1 MIEENIQHEN
11 EIPISE
17 EHNRSYN
24 IDWTTLVLL
33 LAILGLGAWLR
44 LTGLDWDSNTHLHPD
59 ERFLTMVETAIQLPE
74 SIAEYFDT
82 ADSQLNPHNV
92 GYGFFV
98 YGTFPIFL
106 VRYLAEWVGF
116 AGYDQVHLVGRAVSA
131 SFDLISIVIVFFL
144 GERLFNRKVGLLGA
158 LFSAV
163 SVLLIQHSHFFVVD
177 PVANTFILLGLYFAV
192 GIQREGRVRNY
203 VFFGIA
209 LGLAVSSKISAFP
222 LAAASAVAAYFYV
235 QSSERDQLESRFRRA
250 LGYLLIAAVVS
261 LVIFRIFQP
270 YAFSGPGIFNVTPS
284 PRWMA
289 NMAEISQQQQGNTD
303 APYALQWANRP
314 QGVFSFRNMVL
325 WGLGLPLGVAAW
337 LGWAWAAVQ
346 MIRGQWQKHALLV
359 LWTGGF
365 FIWQSIGLTQAMR
378 YLIPIYPTLALLA
391 SWGLWEAWE
400 LRDHLAGNRKRLI
413 EVATIVTSGFVI
425 ISSLLWALAFT
436 SIYRQPLTRVAASRW
451 IYQNIPG
458 AINLVVQT
466 EDEEFLEVIALSH
479 DFKLVAGQTQIQELY
494 TDLSGDI
501 TGVRLPYFSAAD
513 APGLLDLQVTLTRE
527 PNSEELY
534 GAADFTGELSA
545 GEELDLTINFDRSVP
560 VNPESRIF
568 LNIINRGDNAI
579 RMRSTFLVHETTWDD
594 GLPWG
599 VDGRGLG
606 GRYEVCNLELYWHDD
621 QDDDLDGV
629 PDKAQRIA
637 DCLSQGDI
645 LTISSNRQ
653 YGTIPRVPERYPLT
667 TAFYRAL
674 LGCEPAQSVL
684 ACYATAEVGQRDGQ
698 LGYRLTQVFESHPE
712 LGPIEINDQFAE
724 EAFTVYDHPKVLIL
738 EKEEGFDPQIVVALL
753 AGIDVSQVV
762 HVLPKDVGET
772 PKDLLL
778 PTSRWASQ
786 QTSGSWSTL
795 FNSENIIN
803 RWPALTVI
811 IWWLAIAILGLI
823 LFPFT
828 RRALSGL
835 SDQGYAI
842 SRIVGLLVFAWIA
855 WVLGSAGV
863 SIQRQTLGLILLVLI
878 ISSGV
883 LGWHDR
889 EALRQFF
896 KEHWREVLFV
906 EALALGFFLLDLG
919 IRLGN
924 PDLWHP
930 AKGGEKPMDFSYLN
944 AVIKSETFPPYDPW
958 FAGGYINYY
967 YYGFVLVG
975 MPIKFLG
982 VVPSTAYNL
991 VLPTLFAL
999 LALAGYSA
1007 GSTLVL
1013 AGSKRSEQELR
1024 SKARTAGILAAVLLV
1039 FAGNLGSAR
1048 MFYDGFKKI
1057 GAPPASEEGQFF
1069 IGAFQAARGVGRYI
1083 SANEQMPYP
1092 MDQWYWNPSRAITPG
1107 EGEAGPITEFPFF
1120 TFLYADLHAHMISR
1134 PLTVFSIA
1142 WALSGL
1148 VLAKR
1153 RGQRNRFDYAAWL
1166 FLGALALGALRP
1178 TNTWDFPV
1186 YWTLGAITAGYAVW
1200 LGHASLN
1207 RRAVFEILV
1216 SVGVLIAAAQLLYQ
1230 PYHQWYGLGYEKAEL
1245 WKGAQTPIIDYLTVH
1260 GVFLF
1265 FMLAWML
1272 WETRQWLA
1280 QTPLS
1285 ALNRLRPHTGLIGAL
1300 AMLWIAL
1307 TVILVSLGYTVAIIV
1322 IPSLAWTALL
1332 ILRPGMPLGKQVILA
1347 LTSVGL
1353 ALTFVVEV
1361 VVLQGDISR
1370 MNTVFKFY
1378 LQVWELFSVSAAAA
1392 CVFVLLDLNQWRDS
1406 WRWLWSVLSILF
1418 IFAALLYP
1426 MVASM
1431 AKIRDRM
1438 TLTAPAA
1445 LDGMLYM
1452 SFAQRYQELGETLSL
1467 SEDYDAIRWMQD
1479 NIEGS
1484 PVIVEANVPEYR
1496 WGSRYTIYTGLPGV
1510 LGWRWH
1516 QSQQR
1521 ISAPNSNVDQRL
1533 FDITSF
1539 YLTQSIEEAL
1549 AFLERYNVAYIVVGG
1564 LERAYYAQVEPCRA
1578 IGGGLGITCDLR
1590 GYPMGMPST
1599 YEISPEACISQNSD
1613 DPTAGMICPTFGLDK
1628 FEQMV
1633 ASGKLTNAYSQGET
1647 TIFEVTK

>member
-1 MIEENIQHEN
+1 MTEENFQVEN
-11 EIPISE
+11 ETTIPAE
-17 EHNRSYN
+17 RSQSDS
-24 IDWTTLVLL
+24 IHWSTLILL

-44 LTGLDWDSNTHLHPD
+44 LTGLDWDNNTHLHPD
-59 ERFLTMVETAIQLPE
+59 ERFLTLVETAIQLPE
-74 SIAEYFDT
+74 SIADYFDT
-82 ADSQLNPHNV
+82 ANSQLNPHNV

-106 VRYLAEWVGF
+106 VRYLAEAVGN
-116 AGYDQVHLVGRAVSA
+116 AGYDQVHLLGRAVSA
-131 SFDLISIVIVFFL
+131 SFDLISILLVFML
-144 GERLFNRKVGLLGA
+144 GERLFSRKVGLLGA
-158 LFSAV
+158 FFSAV

-192 GIQREGRVRNY
+192 GIQRDGRLRDY
-203 VFFGIA
+203 IFFGIA

-235 QSSERDQLESRFRRA
+235 QSSERDMIESRFRRA
-250 LGYLLIAAVVS
+250 LGYLLFAAMVS

-270 YAFSGPGIFNVTPS
+270 YAFSGPGFFNISPS

-303 APYALQWANRP
+303 APYALQWADRT
-314 QGVFSFRNMVL
+314 QGLFSFRNMVL
-325 WGLGLPLGVAAW
+325 WGLGLPLGIAAW
-337 LGWAWAAVQ
+337 LGWGWAAFQ
-346 MIRGQWQKHALLV
+346 MVRGQWQKFALLV
-359 LWTGGF
+359 IWTGGF
-365 FIWQSIGLTQAMR
+365 FIWQSIGFTQAMR

-391 SWGLWEAWE
+391 SWGLWEAWD
-400 LRDHLAGNRKRLI
+400 LRDHLVGARRRLLEI
-413 EVATIVTSGFVI
+413 TTFVMGGFVV
-425 ISSLLWALAFT
+425 ISSLLWAFAFT

-458 AINLVVQT
+458 AVNLVV
-466 EDEEFLEVIALSH
+466 ENEEGKFLEVIALSH
-479 DFKLVAGQTQIQELY
+479 DFNLVKDQTQIKELY

-501 TGVRLPYFSAAD
+501 TAVRLPYLSAVTE
-513 APGLLDLQVTLTRE
+513 PEVLQLEITLTSE
-527 PNSEELY
+527 PNSGELY
-534 GAADFTGELSA
+534 GTADFSGEPST
-545 GEELDLTINFDRSVP
+545 GEELDLTLLFDHPIP
-560 VNPESRIF
+560 VDPEARLF
-568 LNIINRGDNAI
+568 LNIINRGEYSI

-606 GRYEVCNLELYWHDD
+606 GRYEACNLELYWHDD
-621 QDDDLDGV
+621 QDDDADGI
-629 PDKAQRIA
+629 PDKVQRIA
-637 DCLSQGDI
+637 DCLLQGDV

-667 TAFYRAL
+667 SAFYRAL
-674 LGCEPAQSVL
+674 LGCETDDSIL
-684 ACYATAEVGQRDGQ
+684 SCYAMAEVGEREGQ
-698 LGYRLTQVFESHPE
+698 LGYRLTQVFESHPT
-712 LGPIEINDQFAE
+712 LGAIEINDQFAE

-738 EKEEGFDPQIVVALL
+738 EKEEDFDPQIVFSIL

-762 HVLPKDVGET
+762 HVLPKDVGDT

-778 PTSRWASQ
+778 PISRWESQ
-786 QTSGSWSTL
+786 QTSGTWSSL
-795 FNSENIIN
+795 FNPGDLIN

-811 IWWLAIAILGLI
+811 FWWLAIAILGLM

-828 RRALSGL
+828 RRALAGL
-835 SDQGYAI
+835 NDQGYAI
-842 SRIVGLLVFAWIA
+842 SRIVGLLIFAWIA
-855 WVLGSAGV
+855 WILGSAGI
-863 SIQRQTLGLILLVLI
+863 SIRRSTLGLILLVLMI
-878 ISSGV
+878 FSGI
-883 LGWHDR
+883 LGWRDR
-889 EALRQFF
+889 VAIRQFF
-896 KEHWREVLFV
+896 KAHWREVLFIEV
-906 EALALGFFLLDLG
+906 LALSFFLLDLG
-919 IRLGN
+919 IRVGN

-991 VLPTLFAL
+991 ILPTLFSL

-1007 GSTLVL
+1007 GSTLFL
-1013 AGSKRSEQELR
+1013 AGIKRSHYDQG
-1024 SKARTAGILAAVLLV
+1024 SKARNAGILAAVLLV
-1039 FAGNLGSAR
+1039 LAGNLGSAR

-1057 GAPPASEEGQFF
+1057 GAPPAAEEGQFLV
-1069 IGAFQAARGVGRYI
+1069 GAFQAARGVGRYI
-1083 SANEQMPYP
+1083 SSNEQMPYP
-1092 MDQWYWNPSRAITPG
+1092 LDQWYWNPSRAITPG

-1134 PLTVFSIA
+1134 PLTVFCIA

-1148 VLAKR
+1148 TLAKR
-1153 RGQRNRFDYAAWL
+1153 AKKRNRFDHAAWI

-1186 YWTLGAITAGYAVW
+1186 YWTLGALATGYAVW
-1200 LGHASLN
+1200 IWHGSLN
-1207 RRAVFEILV
+1207 RRTVFDTII
-1216 SVGVLIAAAQLLYQ
+1216 SVGILIAAAQLLYQ
-1230 PYHQWYGLGYEKAEL
+1230 PYHQWYGLGYEQANL
-1245 WKGAQTPIIDYLTVH
+1245 WKGARTPIIDYLTVH

-1265 FMLAWML
+1265 FLFAWMI

-1285 ALNRLRPHTGLIGAL
+1285 ALHRLRPHLGLIGAL
-1300 AMLWIAL
+1300 TLLWIAL
-1307 TVILVSLGYTVAIIV
+1307 TGVLMSLGYSIAIIV

-1332 ILRPGMPLGKQVILA
+1332 ILRPGMPLGKQVVLV

-1353 ALTFVVEV
+1353 ALTFVVEL

-1378 LQVWELFSVSAAAA
+1378 LQVWELFSVGAAAA
-1392 CVFVLLDLNQWRDS
+1392 CIFVLLDLPAWKKS
-1406 WRWLWSVLSILF
+1406 WRWLWTVLSILF

-1426 MVASM
+1426 LVASM
-1431 AKIRDRM
+1431 SKIRDRM
-1438 TLTAPAA
+1438 TLTAPAT
-1445 LDGMLYM
+1445 LDGMRYM
-1452 SFAQRYQELGETLSL
+1452 VYTQRYHELSATLDL

-1484 PVIVEANVPEYR
+1484 PVIVEANAPEYR
-1496 WGSRYTIYTGLPGV
+1496 WGSRYTIYTGLPGI

-1521 ISAPNSNVDQRL
+1521 ISAPDNHVDQRL

-1539 YLTQSIEEAL
+1539 YLTQSTEEAS

-1564 LERAYYAQVEPCRA
+1564 LERTYYSQVEPCQGRGES
-1578 IGGGLGITCDLR
+1578 IGVTCDLR

-1599 YEISPEACISQNSD
+1599 YDISPEDCTSENSE
-1613 DPTAGMICPTFGLDK
+1613 DPSVGLICPTFGLDK
-1628 FEQMV
+1628 FERMV
-1633 ASGKLTNAYSQGET
+1633 ALDVLATAYSQGNT
-1647 TIFEVTK
+1647 TIYEVLR

>member
-1 MIEENIQHEN
+1 MTEENIQPEK
-11 EIPISE
+11 EIPISDVR
-17 EHNRSYN
+17 NRSYSM
-24 IDWTTLVLL
+24 DWSTLVLL

-44 LTGLDWDSNTHLHPD
+44 LTGLDWDNNTHLHPD
-59 ERFLTMVETAIQLPE
+59 ERFLTLVETAIQLPG

-82 ADSQLNPHNV
+82 ANSQLNPHNV

-106 VRYLAEWVGF
+106 VRYLAEGVGY
-116 AGYDQVHLVGRAVSA
+116 AGYDQVHLLGRAVSA
-131 SFDLISIVIVFFL
+131 SFDLISILLVFFL

-177 PVANTFILLGLYFAV
+177 PIANTFILLGLYYAV
-192 GIQREGRVRNY
+192 GIQREGRPRDY
-203 VFFGIA
+203 ILFGIA

-222 LAAASAVAAYFYV
+222 LAAASVVAAYFYV
-235 QSSERDQLESRFRRA
+235 QSSERDQIESRFRRA
-250 LGYLLIAAVVS
+250 LGYLLLAAVVS

-270 YAFSGPGIFNVTPS
+270 YAFSGPGFFDIKPS
-284 PRWMA
+284 SRWMA

-303 APYALQWANRP
+303 APYALQWANRT
-314 QGVFSFRNMVL
+314 QGVFSFRNMLL
-325 WGLGLPLGVAAW
+325 WGLGLPLGIAAW
-337 LGWAWAAVQ
+337 LGWSWAAIQ
-346 MIRGQWQKHALLV
+346 MVRGQWQKFALLV
-359 LWTGGF
+359 FWTGAF
-365 FIWQSIGLTQAMR
+365 FIWQSIGFTQAMR

-391 SWGLWEAWE
+391 SWGLWEVWDR
-400 LRDHLAGNRKRLI
+400 RDQLVGTRKRLLEI
-413 EVATIVTSGFVI
+413 ATIVIGGFVI

-458 AINLVVQT
+458 AVNLVV
-466 EDEEFLEVIALSH
+466 ENEEGEYLEVIALSH
-479 DFKLVAGQTQIQELY
+479 DFNLVKGQTQITELY

-501 TGVRLPYFSAAD
+501 TAVRLPYLSAAGD
-513 APGLLDLQVTLTRE
+513 PELLRLQVTLTSE
-527 PNSEELY
+527 PNSDEIFGTAE
-534 GAADFTGELSA
+534 FTGEPSA
-545 GEELDLTINFDRSVP
+545 GEELDLTLLFDQPIP
-560 VNPESRIF
+560 VDPEARIF
-568 LNIINRGDNAI
+568 LNIINRGEHSI

-621 QDDDLDGV
+621 QDDDIDGV
-629 PDKAQRIA
+629 PDKIQRIT

-667 TAFYRAL
+667 TTFYRAL
-674 LGCEPAQSVL
+674 LGCEPDESVL
-684 ACYATAEVGQRDGQ
+684 SCYATAEVGEREGQ
-698 LGYRLTQVFESHPE
+698 LGYHLTQVFESHPT
-712 LGPIEINDQFAE
+712 LGPIKINDQFAE

-738 EKEEGFDPQIVVALL
+738 EKEEDFDPLIVSSLL
-753 AGIDVSQVV
+753 KGVDVSQVV
-762 HVLPKDVGET
+762 HVLPKDVGDT

-778 PTSRWASQ
+778 PINRWEAQ
-786 QTSGSWSTL
+786 QTSGTWSTF
-795 FNSENIIN
+795 FNPEDLVN

-811 IWWLAIAILGLI
+811 VWWLAIAILGLI

-828 RRALSGL
+828 RRALGGL

-842 SRIVGLLVFAWIA
+842 SRIVGLLLFAWIA
-855 WVLGSAGV
+855 WILGSAGV
-863 SIQRQTLGLILLVLI
+863 SIRRSTLGLILLVLMI
-878 ISSGV
+878 FSGI
-883 LGWHDR
+883 LGWRDR
-889 EALRQFF
+889 VAIREFF
-896 KEHWREVLFV
+896 KVHWREVLFIEV
-906 EALALGFFLLDLG
+906 LALSFFLLDLG

-982 VVPSTAYNL
+982 VVPSAAYNL
-991 VLPTLFAL
+991 ILPTLFAL

-1013 AGSKRSEQELR
+1013 AGSKQSEQERR
-1024 SKARTAGILAAVLLV
+1024 SKARSAGILAAVLLV
-1039 FAGNLGSAR
+1039 LAGNLGSAR

-1057 GAPPASEEGQFF
+1057 GTPPAAEEGQFLV
-1069 IGAFQAARGVGRYI
+1069 GAYQAARGVGRYI
-1083 SANEQMPYP
+1083 STNEQMPYP

-1142 WALSGL
+1142 WALSGM
-1148 VLAKR
+1148 VLAKQ
-1153 RGQRNRFDYAAWL
+1153 GGKRNRFDYAAWI

-1186 YWTLGAITAGYAVW
+1186 YWTLGAIAAGYTAW
-1200 LGHASLN
+1200 LWYGRLN
-1207 RRAVFEILV
+1207 KRAVFEILI
-1216 SVGVLIAAAQLLYQ
+1216 SIGVLIAAAQLLYQ
-1230 PYHQWYGLGYEKAEL
+1230 PYHQWYGLGYEQANL

-1265 FMLAWML
+1265 FLLVWMI

-1285 ALNRLRPHTGLIGAL
+1285 ALNRLRPHLSLIGAL
-1300 AMLWIAL
+1300 ILLWIAS
-1307 TVILVSLGYTVAIIV
+1307 TVILVSLGYSVAIIV
-1322 IPSLAWTALL
+1322 IPALAWTALL
-1332 ILRPGMPLGKQVILA
+1332 ILRPGMPLGKQVVLV

-1392 CVFVLLDLNQWRDS
+1392 CVFVLLDVPTWKDS
-1406 WRWLWSVLSILF
+1406 WRWLWTVLSILF

-1426 MVASM
+1426 LVASM

-1452 SFAQRYQELGETLSL
+1452 SYTNRYHELTETLDL
-1467 SEDYDAIRWMQD
+1467 SEDYHAIRWMQD
-1479 NIEGS
+1479 NIDGS

-1496 WGSRYTIYTGLPGV
+1496 WGSRYTIYTGLPGI

-1521 ISAPNSNVDQRL
+1521 ISAPDNHVDQRL
-1533 FDITSF
+1533 FDITAF

-1549 AFLERYNVAYIVVGG
+1549 AFLDRYHVAYVVVGG
-1564 LERAYYAQVEPCRA
+1564 LERTYYSQVGPCWD
-1578 IGGGLGITCDLR
+1578 IGEEIGITCDLR

-1599 YEISPEACISQNSD
+1599 YDISPEACTSENSD
-1613 DPTAGMICPTFGLDK
+1613 DPSAGLNCPTFGLDK

-1633 ASGKLTNAYSQGET
+1633 ALDKLTTAYSHGGT
-1647 TIFEVTK
+1647 VIYEVVR